1 MRPTRA
7 AALLLF
13 AAVALPLAWP
23 LSAAV
28 AQDTLCGKPRSTP
41 EALYEL
47 LAKDDKMRE
56 MRRGDIYVAL
66 EDGND
71 GTLWTFTLPAH
82 PAHPAAICR
91 RVMERRGVLEIPT
104 SIQCN
109 GSEAACAKLKSDFD
123 MLNERMLKDL
133 HDQQRRQQ
141 QPQK

>member
-1 MRPTRA
+1 MSPTRA
-7 AALLLF
+7 AARLPCVAVGLLL
-13 AAVALPLAWP
+13 AWS

-28 AQDTLCGKPRSTP
+28 AQETLCSKPKTTP
-41 EALYEL
+41 EALYQE
-47 LAKDDKMRE
+47 LAKDAKLRE
-56 MRRGDIYVAL
+56 MRRSDIYVAL
-66 EDGND
+66 EEGND
-71 GTLWTFTLPAH
+71 GILWTFTLPAH

-109 GSEAACAKLKSDFD
+109 GPEAACAKLRSDFD

-133 HDQQRRQQ
+133 YDQQRRQQ